1 MKGDTNMGNDLLKNR
16 DRFSTTLDKEV
27 NRNLKEFS
35 KKTMIPISKIIDSA
49 IVFYIE
55 NYKKDLP

>member
-1 MKGDTNMGNDLLKNR
+1 MGNDLLKNR

-35 KKTMIPISKIIDSA
+35 KKTMIPISKIIDNA
-49 IVFYIE
+49 IMLYIE
-55 NYKKDLP
+55 NYKKGV